1 MHFASMD
8 DVFCEPTVVVH
19 SSQTDHTNIAI
30 AVSKKSQLHRFGFPS
45 LSNMK
50 VNKIFDHKELL
61 FGLFLSCTKN
71 EIEEIQDQAHQNH
84 DKQSSFNE
92 M

>member
-50 VNKIFDHKELL
+50 ALLNIVDFDREFYLRGSRNRL
-61 FGLFLSCTKN
+61 ICTRT
-71 EIEEIQDQAHQNH
+71 
-84 DKQSSFNE
+84 
-92 M
+92 